1 MNNPGRPRG
10 FHLLDLS
17 AIVVGYGMAS
27 LLIRAFWP
35 AGWQPPLAEMAAI
48 GLVYLWLGLAM
59 SGPLVLFVRR
69 PAAAGSGGEDQ
80 AKLEG
85 ESSPS
90 RTAKRARR
98 PREPGDPTPPM
109 TADSR
114 TWAELAWL
122 IIGFYWIGLTV
133 LVVPVRLHRSPLHDA
148 ALFGLFPI
156 AAALV
161 LRFLDRPSR
170 RSRPNPEAPAW
181 THHTAIGLLLTW
193 PPAWIALIL
202 LGKS

>member
-1 MNNPGRPRG
+1 M
-10 FHLLDLS
+10 
-17 AIVVGYGMAS
+17 I
-27 LLIRAFWP
+27 
-35 AGWQPPLAEMAAI
+35 AG
-48 GLVYLWLGLAM
+48 
-59 SGPLVLFVRR
+59 
-69 PAAAGSGGEDQ
+69 
-80 AKLEG
+80 
-85 ESSPS
+85 
-90 RTAKRARR
+90 
-98 PREPGDPTPPM
+98 
-109 TADSR
+109 SR

-181 THHTAIGLLLTW
+181 THRAAVGLLLTW
-193 PPAWIALIL
+193 PLAWIALIL
-202 LGKS
+202 LGKACSETRSPPIFCRILGRSAVRLSSPC

>member
-1 MNNPGRPRG
+1 MNKPARPRG

-27 LLIRAFWP
+27 LLVRAFWP
-35 AGWQPPLAEMAAI
+35 AGGHPPLVEIAAI

-59 SGPLVLFVRR
+59 SGPLVLLVRR
-69 PAAAGSGGEDQ
+69 SGAPEAAAQTEPK
-80 AKLEG
+80 A
-85 ESSPS
+85 ESTRPGA
-90 RTAKRARR
+90 AKRTR
-98 PREPGDPTPPM
+98 PQEPIVPKPAMIQG
-109 TADSR
+109 SR

-133 LVVPVRLHRSPLHDA
+133 LVVPVRLHRSPLHDS
-148 ALFGLFPI
+148 ALIGLFPV

-161 LRFLDRPSR
+161 LRILDRPSR
-170 RSRPNPEAPAW
+170 RSRPNQEAPAW
-181 THHTAIGLLLTW
+181 THHAAIALLLTW

-202 LGKS
+202 LGKSLL